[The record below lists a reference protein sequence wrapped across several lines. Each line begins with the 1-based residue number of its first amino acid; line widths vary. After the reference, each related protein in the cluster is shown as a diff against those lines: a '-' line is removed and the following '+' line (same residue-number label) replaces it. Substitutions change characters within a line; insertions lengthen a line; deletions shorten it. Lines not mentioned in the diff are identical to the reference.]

1 MNSKLKLISAISF
14 FLILLFLPILFGL
27 RYDYLG
33 KSVNITYRN
42 MFHYFIK
49 GEPPPY
55 FLNETPKP
63 LIAFLFYILPSF
75 AGYFLIS
82 LLIAFSFYY
91 FLKISEIFTNSYL
104 TGILAFFY
112 SFLTFE
118 DSWQN
123 LLSVYWVWVYIP
135 LMIMAIYY
143 FLKKNYLKY
152 GILNFLA
159 GLIRPD
165 SWFLAFLFLLVSLRK
180 KTKRK
185 PLLLLPFLAP
195 LFWLFFDQRAF
206 ANPFYSYIVTARYP
220 LITGILL
227 VKPEKYFSTIFRDI
241 TDQTGWLFL
250 FLSILSLLITI
261 FKNKKNFE
269 KYLIL
274 LIVILAPFIFYF
286 LLSFR
291 GGVLPMRR
299 FYLLSLVFLSFFL
312 FQIFEQFLKSK
323 IFLTGTKLLLFFLL
337 FLSNFSIDKLN
348 EIKQNLKDE
357 EEKMAAISSSLPI
370 LKRYLNEIKPQYLIV
385 PFRRKSIFEYYLPEV
400 KKNLES
406 FREIIALNKDLK
418 DFKNSLL
425 VYLIGDFAGVE
436 NYFDFLSY
444 FRSHLLKKENL
455 VFEPLFSSSW
465 IRIYLLKEAGNAN
478 Y

>member
-1 MNSKLKLISAISF
+1 MDSKLKLIFTISF

-27 RYDYLG
+27 KYDYLG

-42 MFHYFIK
+42 MFYYFIK
-49 GEPPPY
+49 GEPPLY

-82 LLIAFSFYY
+82 LLISFGFYY

-112 SFLTFE
+112 PFLVFE
-118 DSWQN
+118 DSWDN
-123 LLSVYWVWVYIP
+123 LLKVYWVWVYIP
-135 LMIMAIYY
+135 LMIIAIYY

-165 SWFLAFLFLLVSLRK
+165 SWFLAFLFLLFSLRK
-180 KTKRK
+180 KRKRK
-185 PLLLLPFLAP
+185 FLLFLPFLAP
-195 LFWLFFDQRAF
+195 FLWSFFDWRAF
-206 ANPFYSYIVTARYP
+206 GNPSYSYVVTARYH
-220 LITGILL
+220 LVTGILP
-227 VKPEKYFSTIFRDI
+227 VKPEKYFLTVFKDI
-241 TDQTGWLFL
+241 NNQTGWLFL
-250 FLSILSLLITI
+250 FLSFLSLLII
-261 FKNKKNFE
+261 ILKNKKIFE
-269 KYLIL
+269 KHLVL
-274 LIVILAPFIFYF
+274 LIIILTPFVFYF

-299 FYLLSLVFLSFFL
+299 FYLLSLIFLSFFL

-323 IFLTGTKLLLFFLL
+323 IFLISMKFLLFFLL
-337 FLSNFSIDKLN
+337 FLSNFSINKLN

-357 EEKMAAISSSLPI
+357 ENKMVAILSSLPI

-385 PFRRKSIFEYYLPEV
+385 PFRRKSVFEYYLPEV

-406 FREIIALNKDLK
+406 FREIIAFHKDLK
-418 DFKNSLL
+418 EFKNSLL
-425 VYLIGDFAGVE
+425 FYLISDFAGIE

-444 FRSHLLKKENL
+444 FRPHVLKKENL
-455 VFEPLFSSSW
+455 LFEPLFSSPW
-465 IRIYLLKEAGNAN
+465 IRVYLLKEADT